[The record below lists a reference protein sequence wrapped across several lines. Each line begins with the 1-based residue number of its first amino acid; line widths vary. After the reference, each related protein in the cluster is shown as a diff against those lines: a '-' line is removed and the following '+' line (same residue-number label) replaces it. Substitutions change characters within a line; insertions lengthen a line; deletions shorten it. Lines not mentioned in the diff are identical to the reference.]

1 VRATV
6 LWHRDKRR
14 LAANCCE
21 KPSIPARF
29 RPGIVIDS
37 KWRRIKD
44 AAVQKKP
51 ADRLPERRP

>member
-1 VRATV
+1 